1 MDIATATQLIADY
14 RAAGLI
20 GDSVAQAAN
29 AAIRRPTYFDDA
41 ITDDNRGRLLSL
53 VYGIRTSSPVY
64 TGPTFTVLEA

>member
-14 RAAGLI
+14 RTADLI

-29 AAIRRPTYFDDA
+29 AAIRQPTVFGDELSDS
-41 ITDDNRGRLLSL
+41 NRGRLLSL

-64 TGPTFTVLEA
+64 TGPSFTVLEA

>member
-14 RAAGLI
+14 RAADLI

-29 AAIRRPTYFDDA
+29 AAIRQSTVYGDELNDS
-41 ITDDNRGRLLSL
+41 NRGRLLSL

-64 TGPTFTVLEA
+64 TGPSFTVLEA